1 MTSPASFRIIGGD
14 SREYG
19 PVDLATLQQWA
30 REGRVARAMRVWDS
44 RTGNWV
50 PAEQVPELAPL
61 FGAAPPVAPPLITPP
76 LVSPVAPPVVPRT
89 NALAVW
95 SFALAMISWSA
106 CGCGCLSMPAVILGA
121 ISLAQINTRHE
132 GGRGLAIAGI
142 VVGIAALALA
152 FLWSLIMFFSRGHWI
167 SGHYPMHFI

>member
-1 MTSPASFRIIGGD
+1 MTSPASFRITGGD
-14 SREYG
+14 GREYG

-61 FGAAPPVAPPLITPP
+61 FGVAPPVAPPLVTPP
-76 LVSPVAPPVVPRT
+76 QVAPVAPPVVPRT

-95 SFALAMISWSA
+95 SFAMAMVGLF
-106 CGCGCLSMPAVILGA
+106 CCGCLSLPAVILGA

-152 FLWSLIMFFSRGHWI
+152 FLSSLIMFFCSGHWKA
-167 SGHYPMHFI
+167 GHYPMRFI